1 MDQNT
6 AREALSSQVSSLQA
20 RVRLLEEA
28 LQRVG
33 IAVDQEPRSDPLSA
47 RETFLP
53 PVSEH
58 PQGVLQQPMV
68 QVPPSFMPPPSP
80 AMLRTT
86 DEPDR
91 PSLES
96 RIGSHLFNRIGVV
109 AVLIAAAWF
118 LKLAIDNHWI
128 GALGRVTIGLLA
140 GIGAI
145 GWSERFRS
153 KAYVAFSYSLKAVGS
168 GLLYLSL
175 WAAASY
181 FHLVP
186 VGVAFAAMVVVTAF
200 NGYMAWLQDA
210 ELLAVYCIVGGF
222 STPALLSTGGNHE
235 IFLLSYLL
243 LLDAA
248 MLVLVALKPW
258 ARLLS
263 GAFVGTVIFFAGW
276 AMRFYSD
283 AQFERTAAFLTGLFL
298 LFAFAPRLMRARNGE
313 PSRSDALS
321 FLMLPVANAVLAF
334 IGWYLMLSSLGRT
347 DLAPWAAVAFAAFYV
362 GMLRLPGRC
371 LMRGE
376 SAPQAA
382 IHLATAVIFLMI
394 ALPLKTH
401 GRWLTIGWLV
411 QGAALLW
418 VSHRA
423 GLRLLRVLALLCL
436 AIGLAALVLIDPKA
450 SLTPLLNQRFATY
463 CVAVAVFAGIAWWAA
478 GLPDDEDSNEAPA
491 LQWHGLAVG
500 STLLVNGLILL
511 AVGREI
517 HNYWWSLRW
526 RGNWTLMHDF
536 RMYAQFTYSAFFML
550 FGSLLLLVG
559 FVRKSALVRWQ
570 ALVLLAVTIGKVFTV
585 DTSQLSQGYRILSFL
600 GLGVLLLA
608 VSFVYQ
614 RDLLHLRPDDGS
626 TT

>member
-1 MDQNT
+1 MEQNA
-6 AREALSSQVSSLQA
+6 ARDPLSSQVNSLQA

-28 LQRVG
+28 LRRVG
-33 IAVDQEPRSDPLSA
+33 IAVDEEPEIVPA
-47 RETFLP
+47 FAPETFFPPKSDLP
-53 PVSEH
+53 PAVRVQQQ
-58 PQGVLQQPMV
+58 PVLQATQPRFASTV
-68 QVPPSFMPPPSP
+68 
-80 AMLRTT
+80 
-86 DEPDR
+86 EPDR
-91 PSLES
+91 GSLEN

-140 GIGAI
+140 GIAAV
-145 GWSERFRS
+145 GWSERFRT
-153 KAYVAFSYSLKAVGS
+153 KGYFAFSYSLKAVGS

-181 FHLVP
+181 FHLMP

-248 MLVLVALKPW
+248 MLALVALKPW
-258 ARLLS
+258 SRLLS
-263 GAFVGTVIFFAGW
+263 GAFLGTVIFFAGW
-276 AMRFYSD
+276 AVQFYSD
-283 AQFERTAAFLTGLFL
+283 VQFGRTAAFLTMLFL
-298 LFAFAPRLMRARNGE
+298 LFASAPRLMRARDGE
-313 PSRSDALS
+313 PSRADALS
-321 FLMLPVANAVLAF
+321 FLMLPVANAGMAF

-347 DLAPWAAVAFAAFYV
+347 DLAPWVAVAFAAFYV
-362 GMLRLPGRC
+362 GMLRLPSRGV
-371 LMRGE
+371 MRGE

-382 IHLATAVIFLMI
+382 IHLATAVIFLTI

-401 GRWLTIGWLV
+401 GRWLTVGWLA

-423 GLRLLRVLALLCL
+423 GLRLLRVLALLSL
-436 AIGLAALVLIDPKA
+436 AIGLASLIVIDLVFDPRV

-463 CVAVAVFAGIAWWAA
+463 CIAIAIFAGIAWWSRV
-478 GLPDDEDSNEAPA
+478 LPDDTDADEAPA
-491 LQWHGLAVG
+491 LQWRTLAAL
-500 STLLVNGLILL
+500 SALLVNGLTLL

-517 HNYWWSLRW
+517 HNYWWYLRW
-526 RGNWTLMHDF
+526 HGNWGLMHDF
-536 RMYAQFTYSAFFML
+536 RMYAQFTYSAFFMM
-550 FGSLLLLVG
+550 FGSVLLLVG
-559 FVRKSALVRWQ
+559 FVRKSAFVRWQ